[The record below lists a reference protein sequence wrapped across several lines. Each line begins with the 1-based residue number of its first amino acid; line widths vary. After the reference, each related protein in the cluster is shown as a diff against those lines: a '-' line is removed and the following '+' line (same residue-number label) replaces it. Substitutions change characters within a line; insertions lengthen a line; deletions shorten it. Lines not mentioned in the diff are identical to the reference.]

1 MLEDYLTSR
10 GLQFGRIDGSITGAK
25 RQASIDEYNREGS
38 PLFIMVIPLG
48 FVIPTYTNFID
59 YQRRIYQEMVS

>member
-1 MLEDYLTSR
+1 MCRLDVLEDYLTSR
-10 GLQFGRIDGSITGAK
+10 GFQFGRIDGSITGAK

-48 FVIPTYTNFID
+48 V
-59 YQRRIYQEMVS
+59 

>member
-1 MLEDYLTSR
+1 MGCSLVTVSPDCLCRLDVLEDYLTSR
-10 GLQFGRIDGSITGAK
+10 GFQFGRIDGSITGAK

-48 FVIPTYTNFID
+48 V
-59 YQRRIYQEMVS
+59 